1 MYKKI
6 LYKRLKGYIIII
18 LFVSLVISMSILSFI
33 NNIIRGEIIFVG
45 GIFNIPLPIY
55 AMFMGLFLFSAY
67 KLTDTMKKIKNIKDV
82 LGINTNEEFDAVLTD
97 CKVQIDY
104 RLFINDEYLINM
116 YEMNIYPVSEILDVS
131 KSIRSG
137 NKGARIYTVNI
148 TTNSFNDKIS
158 FGRRERNA
166 DSAYRQIK
174 ALSYSNGIKND
185 RNNFSTPQSDNSAQN
200 YNNPYEN
207 MIMDEDDIKDK
218 SDWLG
223 SL

>member
-33 NNIIRGEIIFVG
+33 NNIIRGDFILIIS
-45 GIFNIPLPIY
+45 IFNIPLPIY

-67 KLTDTMKKIKNIKDV
+67 KLSDTMKKIKNIKDV

-131 KSIRSG
+131 KNVRRG
-137 NKGARIYTVNI
+137 NKSARVYTVNI
-148 TTNSFNDKIS
+148 TTNSCNDEIY
-158 FGRRERNA
+158 FGRDERSA
-166 DSAYRQIK
+166 QSAYTQIK
-174 ALSYSNGIKND
+174 ALAYSNGIKND
-185 RNNFSTPQSDNSAQN
+185 RDNYSTSQSDNSVRS
-200 YNNPYEN
+200 YNTPYDG